1 MPSPLDF
8 NSSKNGKN
16 IPDSKQGFR
25 DFLLAK
31 TLKRANGP
39 QTFTERNYQY
49 QTQSELPNIALG
61 GVGVS
66 TGNSLNQASTLN
78 TYKPQKWFIK
88 ENLQT
93 LPRRAN
99 LGLYPYFVSGDY
111 SLFSI
116 VNQSKFDTESQLF
129 KFAANFIKNDTQ
141 GPVYSRIAQNVNKN
155 TLGRVRILDALNGNT
170 NTAINILTGKEPL
183 VESNYNITVD
193 NNLSLPS
200 LATNFLQTTT
210 GVEFPFS
217 IIPGD
222 VLTNPQNYSNNV
234 RPTPKT
240 ELGKLYQDTTGALG
254 SLIGIQRRP
263 TNTKKPSDVLVE
275 YMGQGQRNRLFDLLS
290 YSKYAP
296 NYTTT
301 ARSQN
306 TSKLFTFADRIAQGG
321 KSLLGIEA
329 PRGIAYIGDDRG
341 NDVYH
346 AMNDFYD
353 RPVRSGYYLSL
364 MFDEVAAKLFYS
376 PKTTKGISEG
386 GAITGPMTWVSSN
399 SKNKPGVNNDYYSSV
414 ANDFQDSLSL
424 KYGFRQ
430 DSILGKTQEILN
442 SMPSNGGE
450 ARSHVANVI
459 DQTSRFFKD
468 GDVKISRG
476 NAVQYVSKFNKSDS
490 GVEYG
495 RVWTKDRAYYS
506 LADTMPL
513 NDVEPNT
520 KFYKGGK
527 TPFRRTNIRRYDG
540 SVLDNTW
547 NINIGPMSDGKKSF
561 ESSTNIKERNQGQ
574 GDFYAKKYMFS
585 IENLAWKTS
594 NKSGYTVNDLP
605 ACERGNNGGRVMW
618 FPPYDLKVNESNS
631 AFWEENKFIGRPEP
645 IYTYSNSQ
653 RNATIS
659 FKVVVDHPSVLNLLV
674 REHFGK
680 MSDEEAD
687 NYINAFFAGIK
698 DIDFYSL
705 IQTYATLDR
714 NDVSLIEAYLNEKQP
729 SETITAIQWMQAPP
743 VVDNKNN
750 TNTSNENDETVNPA
764 FDGNFLFLNA
774 SPGDT
779 SNYNTKIS
787 LEDVY
792 SEFMD
797 TTGDTINNCRTA
809 LTTLSTSTG
818 STYNNDKELAFGIK
832 TGITQQI
839 IDLKISDIATKVT
852 KYAEDYAAYTG
863 YTKQIKDDL
872 GKNLVTDISLS
883 VTASASAPNKNKPNF
898 ELSVRRVKSTLTFLL
913 KNLSK
918 NGDYVYDFDKNNISY
933 FDAAWSSQAKKIN
946 FGPDAIKIP
955 LKKLGYTD
963 NNGFVNIGISTLG
976 ENSVDSGYMNGLN
989 CTKEYSNP
997 NSSLRHDLSLYAPN
1011 SIYCRRA
1018 YVNLSY
1024 KRKKVVSDTPITGGN
1039 SPLIPTE
1046 ITTTINN
1053 PVPAKPNI
1061 DVMKRV
1067 IMKTLSE
1074 CHYFKKLEET
1084 SPVVFKSL
1092 KEKLKYFHPGFHST
1106 TPEGLNSR
1114 LTFMLQ
1120 CLRPGD
1126 TIPIR
1131 GINEATDLNARN
1143 TTFGPPPVCVLRI
1156 GDFYHTKMV
1165 IKDVNIDYNDGVW
1178 DMNPEGIGLQPMI
1191 ANVTLQ
1197 VSLIGGQGLEHPVDK
1212 LQNAL
1217 SSNFFANTEMY
1228 DERSISTVSTIGG
1241 KDAKQFTKEFLE
1253 GIQKTP
1259 QYKALVNPPA
1269 PPQPAQGVYLGTT
1282 TNLKYNT
1289 STRKDDFSLEYT
1301 SLVESVFTIL
1311 KTHTDAYSKAFSEVF
1326 LKYGPIMSS
1335 IFLSPTYRSVKAY
1348 EVQTTN
1354 IFTQLIRLFGEYP
1367 DTFDL
1372 IDSIHGFKA
1381 ATLAQLQANSVTAL
1395 LRINS
1400 KLGNAQTYADELLS
1414 KSIYDHVA
1422 GRIDAMEEVN
1432 DKSLKTLSNARN
1444 KVIEVLDKLNFI
1456 VKYNYPSQSVGRD
1469 VQIVGTTY
1477 TQAEFTGFT
1486 ASEFV
1491 AEYIEPLASQKPD
1504 YSFFDNLLSPEV
1516 IDFAS
1521 ASPTVSLAILKVT
1534 VPILLTDYDVN
1545 NFDKIFTDKAIFTD
1559 AILKSMKDGFTE
1571 FIAKPATLKLLKN
1584 PEINRTSTK
1593 KLIYG
1598 VVTTQNVVED
1608 IPTIKSDIEK
1618 TLSPTNPLG
1627 TTLNLYNHN
1636 EK

>member
-8 NSSKNGKN
+8 NSSKDGKK

-25 DFLLAK
+25 DFLIAK
-31 TLKRANGP
+31 TLKKVNGP
-39 QTFTERNYQY
+39 RTFTEKDYQF
-49 QTQSELPNIALG
+49 QTQRELPNVELG

-66 TGNSLNQASTLN
+66 TGTSLNQASTLN
-78 TYKPQKWFIK
+78 TFKPEKWFIK

-141 GPVYSRIAQNVNKN
+141 GPVYSRIAQNVEKN

-170 NTAINILTGKEPL
+170 NTAVNILTGKEPL
-183 VESNYNITVD
+183 VESNYRITVD
-193 NNLSLPS
+193 NNISIPS
-200 LATNFLQTTT
+200 IASNFLQTTT
-210 GVEFPFS
+210 GIGFPFS

-222 VLTNPQNYSNNV
+222 VITNPQNVSNNI
-234 RPTPKT
+234 RPEASTQ
-240 ELGKLYQDTTGALG
+240 LGKIWQDATGALG
-254 SLIGIQRRP
+254 SLVGIQRRP
-263 TNTKKPSDVLVE
+263 TNSRKPSDILVE
-275 YMGQGQRNRLFDLLS
+275 YMGQGQRNRLFDALS

-306 TSKLFTFADRIAQGG
+306 TSKLFTFVDRIAQGA

-329 PRGIAYIGDDRG
+329 PAGVAYIGDDRG

-353 RPVRSGYYLSL
+353 RPVRSSYYLSL
-364 MFDEVAAKLFYS
+364 MFDEVAARLFYS
-376 PKTTKGISEG
+376 PKTTKAISEG
-386 GAITGPMTWVSSN
+386 GSITGPMTWVSSN
-399 SKNKPGVNNDYYSSV
+399 SKNKPGVNNDNYSSV

-495 RVWTKDRAYYS
+495 RVWTKDRGYYS
-506 LADTMPL
+506 LSDTMPL
-513 NDVEPNT
+513 NDVEPDT
-520 KFYKGGK
+520 KFYKKGK
-527 TPFRRTNIRRYDG
+527 TPYRRSNIRRYDG

-547 NINIGPMSDGKKSF
+547 NINIAPMSNGKKSF
-561 ESSTNIKERNQGQ
+561 DGSTNIVERNQGQ

-585 IENLAWKTS
+585 IENLAWKSS
-594 NKSGYTVNDLP
+594 NKANFTVNDLP

-631 AFWEENKFIGRPEP
+631 AQWEENKFLGRPEP
-645 IYTYSNSQ
+645 VYTYSSAQ
-653 RNATIS
+653 RNANIS
-659 FKVVVDHPSVLNLLV
+659 FKVVVDHPSILNLLV

-698 DIDFYSL
+698 DVDFYSL

-714 NDVSLIEAYLNEKQP
+714 TDVSLIEAYLNDKQP
-729 SETITAIQWMQAPP
+729 SETIRAIQWVQQPA
-743 VVDNKNN
+743 VEENKNN
-750 TNTSNENDETVNPA
+750 TNKADDKTEVPPIFE
-764 FDGNFLFLNA
+764 GNFLFQNA

-787 LEDVY
+787 IEDIY
-792 SEFMD
+792 SGYMD
-797 TTGDTINNCRTA
+797 VSGDTINNCRAALTA
-809 LTTLSTSTG
+809 LSGTTG
-818 STYNNDKELAFGIK
+818 SSYKDDKILAFGQ
-832 TGITQQI
+832 TGATQEI
-839 IDLKISDIATKVT
+839 IDTLVT
-852 KYAEDYAAYTG
+852 DVTNSLTNYNKDYLAYTG

-872 GKNLVTDISLS
+872 AKNLVTDIRLA
-883 VTASASAPNKNKPNF
+883 VEASASAPNKAKPNF
-898 ELSVRRVKSTLTFLL
+898 ELSVRRAKSTLRFLL

-918 NGDYVYDFDKNNISY
+918 NGDYDFDFAKSDIAV
-933 FDAAWSSQAKKIN
+933 FDMAWGSKTKKLD
-946 FGPDAIKIP
+946 FGPETISIP
-955 LKKLGYTD
+955 LKKLGYTESQ
-963 NNGFVNIGISTLG
+963 GSVNIGIATLG
-976 ENSVDSGYMNGLN
+976 ENSVNSGYKPGLN
-989 CTKEYSNP
+989 CTKEFKNP
-997 NSSLRHDLSLYAPN
+997 NSSLRQNLSLNAPN

-1024 KRKKVVSDTPITGGN
+1024 TRKKVTPDEPTTNGGNGPIIPVEITGA
-1039 SPLIPTE
+1039 T
-1046 ITTTINN
+1046 NN
-1053 PVPAKPNI
+1053 PAPTKPNI
-1061 DVMKRV
+1061 DVMKRI

-1074 CHYFKKLEET
+1074 CHYFKKLEES

-1114 LTFMLQ
+1114 LTFLLQ

-1131 GINEATDLNARN
+1131 GINEETDLNARN

-1191 ANVTLQ
+1191 ANVNLQ
-1197 VSLIGGQGLEHPVDK
+1197 VSLIGGQGLERPVDK

-1228 DERSISTVSTIGG
+1228 DERSISSMGEKGKIGG
-1241 KDAKQFTKEFLE
+1241 KLAKDFTKEFLE
-1253 GIQKTP
+1253 GIQRTP

-1269 PPQPAQGVYLGTT
+1269 PPQPIQGSYLGLLVTT
-1282 TNLKYNT
+1282 
-1289 STRKDDFSLEYT
+1289 KDGKSELDYT
-1301 SLVESVFTIL
+1301 GLVKEVFVRM
-1311 KTHTDAYSKAFSEVF
+1311 KTHTAAYPLAFNEIYG
-1326 LKYGPIMSS
+1326 KYGS
-1335 IFLSPTYRSVKAY
+1335 IIGSLFFSPTYRSVNTY
-1348 EVQTTN
+1348 DVQTTN
-1354 IFTQLIRLFGEYP
+1354 IFTQTIRLFGEYP
-1367 DTFDL
+1367 DTFDV

-1395 LRINS
+1395 LGINT

-1422 GRIDAMEEVN
+1422 TRIDAMEEVN
-1432 DKSLKTLSNARN
+1432 GKTLKTASNARN
-1444 KVIEVLDKLNFI
+1444 QVVEVLDYLNFI
-1456 VKYNYPSQSVGRD
+1456 VKYSYPSQSVGRD
-1469 VQIVGTTY
+1469 VQINGTTY

-1491 AEYIEPLASQKPD
+1491 SEYIEPLASQKLD
-1504 YSFFDNLLSPEV
+1504 YTHFDNLLSDGI
-1516 IDFAS
+1516 IDFAN
-1521 ASPTVSLAILKVT
+1521 PTVDLSTLNLIL
-1534 VPILLTDYDVN
+1534 PILLNDYDVN
-1545 NFDKIFTDKAIFTD
+1545 NFNKIFTDKAIFTD
-1559 AILKSMKDGFTE
+1559 TILTNMKDTFTSY
-1571 FIAKPATLKLLKN
+1571 IVKPKMPDYEQDIDIK
-1584 PEINRTSTK
+1584 RTSSNE
-1593 KLIYG
+1593 LVYG
-1598 VVTTQNVVED
+1598 IVTTQNLVED
-1608 IPTIKSDIEK
+1608 VAGIKEEIEK
-1618 TLSPTNPLG
+1618 VLSPKNPLG
-1627 TTLNLYNHN
+1627 TTLNLYNHE